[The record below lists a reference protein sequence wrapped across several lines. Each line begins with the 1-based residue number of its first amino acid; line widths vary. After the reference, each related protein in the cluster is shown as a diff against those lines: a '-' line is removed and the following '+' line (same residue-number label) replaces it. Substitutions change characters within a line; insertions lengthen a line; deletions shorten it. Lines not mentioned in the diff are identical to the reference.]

1 MIPRNLKPGDTF
13 ADGPLFYKV
22 LKVNGDGS
30 YLSTRVETMEEPE
43 EVEPEGLEENAEN
56 AENAGS
62 EPEEVEPEPVE
73 KKTRGG
79 RRK

>member
-43 EVEPEGLEENAEN
+43 EVEPEGLEENAESKPGETEQ
-56 AENAGS
+56 AS
-62 EPEEVEPEPVE
+62 VV
-73 KKTRGG
+73 KKPRSS
-79 RRK
+79 RQK

>member
-1 MIPRNLKPGDTF
+1 MVLRGLKPGDTF
-13 ADGPLFYKV
+13 SDGPLFYKV

-30 YLSTRVETMEEPE
+30 YISTRVETME
-43 EVEPEGLEENAEN
+43 
-56 AENAGS
+56 

>member
-22 LKVNGDGS
+22 LNVNGDGS
-30 YLSTRVETMEEPE
+30 YISTRVETMEEPE
-43 EVEPEGLEENAEN
+43 EAEPEGLEENAEN
-56 AENAGS
+56 AES
-62 EPEEVEPEPVE
+62 EPEEAEPEPVA
-73 KKTRGG
+73 KKARGG

>member
-1 MIPRNLKPGDTF
+1 MIPRNLKPGDMF

-30 YLSTRVETMEEPE
+30 YISTRVETMEEPE
-43 EVEPEGLEENAEN
+43 EVESEGLEEN

>member
-1 MIPRNLKPGDTF
+1 MVLRGLKPGDTF

-30 YLSTRVETMEEPE
+30 YISTRVETMEEPE
-43 EVEPEGLEENAEN
+43 EVEPEGLEEN